1 MGKPIGNLEEKRG
14 HENLF
19 LGGYKFGSRENPDMR
34 CFSLFLQ
41 KVALYQLCEGT
52 CRQPSFMVLWV
63 ELRSPLA
70 RPQHGHVFKDHVLG
84 GHARP
89 WSSSSG
95 CAQQLSG
102 GIWNTL
108 PSHMGLLFLK
118 PTLLVGN
125 MERKEGVS
133 CAAQ

>member
-1 MGKPIGNLEEKRG
+1 MGKPLGNLEERG

-19 LGGYKFGSRENPDMR
+19 LGGYRFGSRENPDMR

-63 ELRSPLA
+63 ELRSPWPDPSTAMSSPRIMFLEVAPLVLLKWLCTAALWRRLEHSALTHGTALPEAHTA
-70 RPQHGHVFKDHVLG
+70 RGKHG
-84 GHARP
+84 
-89 WSSSSG
+89 
-95 CAQQLSG
+95 
-102 GIWNTL
+102 
-108 PSHMGLLFLK
+108 
-118 PTLLVGN
+118 
-125 MERKEGVS
+125 KEGVS

>member
-1 MGKPIGNLEEKRG
+1 MQMGKPLGNLEERG

-19 LGGYKFGSRENPDMR
+19 LGGYRFGSRENPDMR

-70 RPQHGHVFKDHVLG
+70 RPQHGHVFPKDHVPRG
-84 GHARP
+84 RAPGPPQVAVH
-89 WSSSSG
+89 SSSLEAFG
-95 CAQQLSG
+95 
-102 GIWNTL
+102 TL
-108 PSHMGLLFLK
+108 CPHTWDCS
-118 PTLLVGN
+118 
-125 MERKEGVS
+125 S
-133 CAAQ
+133 